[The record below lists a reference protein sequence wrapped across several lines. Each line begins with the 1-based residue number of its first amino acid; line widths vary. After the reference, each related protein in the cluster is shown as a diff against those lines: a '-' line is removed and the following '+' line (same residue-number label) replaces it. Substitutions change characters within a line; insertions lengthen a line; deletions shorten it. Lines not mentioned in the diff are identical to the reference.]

1 VTILTTLRGLFIR
14 PKGALSRSKLAA
26 LDALVASVMIADN
39 DLHITYLN
47 QGVKTLLTGAEQEL
61 RKSLPGFSVAGL
73 VGQNIDVF
81 HKDPSHQRAMLARLK
96 SVHRATIR
104 IGTRAFDLIATPLF
118 DEGGV
123 RTGTAVEWMD
133 AEARLLNLDYSG
145 QVAAIGKSQAVIEF
159 ELDGTVRVAN
169 DNFLSALSYQLSD
182 IKGKHHSMFVEPAYR
197 TSADY
202 QKFWEQLRRGERVAG
217 LFKRIGQGGKE
228 LWLQASYNAI
238 LDANGKPYK
247 FVKLATDVT
256 QQVLMQKQ
264 LEAAVA
270 EIQETVTAAVA
281 GNLLGRIPTDGK
293 SGYIGKLC
301 GGVNTLLEAV
311 STLVSQVQSA
321 ASEVHMGAEEISK
334 GNTNLSQRTEQQ
346 ASSLE
351 ETASSMEQ
359 MTSTVKQTADNAG
372 QANQLAMAAR
382 KQAESGGEVVS
393 AAVAAMSQI
402 NASSRKIADIIGVID
417 EIAFQTNLLALN
429 AAVEAARAGEQ
440 GRGFAVVASEVRSLA
455 GRSASAAKEIKA
467 LISDSV
473 TKVEEGS
480 KLVDESGRSL
490 GEIVS
495 SVKKV
500 TDIVSEI
507 AAGTAEQSSGIE
519 QVNKAVM
526 QMDEATQQNAAL
538 VEQAA
543 AASQAIV
550 DQAQALNALV
560 GGYTVS
566 ADGSGH
572 GRPAKAPAHAAE
584 RRNESRPWS
593 AGPGKQKGA
602 AASAAKARGP
612 APKRAAA
619 ASGASTDS
627 DWESF

>member
-1 VTILTTLRGLFIR
+1 MTILTTLRGMVMR
-14 PKGALSRSKLAA
+14 PKSALSRSKLAA
-26 LDALVASVMIADN
+26 LDSLVASVMIADN
-39 DLHITYLN
+39 DLNIIYMN
-47 QGVKTLLTGAEQEL
+47 KGVTTLLSEAEPEL
-61 RKSLPGFSVAGL
+61 RKTLPGFSVASL
-73 VGQNIDVF
+73 VGRNIDAF
-81 HKDPSHQRAMLARLK
+81 HKDPTHQRNMLAHLK

-104 IGTRAFDLIATPLF
+104 IGTRAFDLIATPLL
-118 DEGGV
+118 DEG
-123 RTGTAVEWMD
+123 RERIGTAVEWMD
-133 AEARLLNLDYSG
+133 AESRLLNLDYSG

-159 ELDGTVRVAN
+159 DLDGLVRVAN
-169 DNFLSALSYQLSD
+169 DNFLAALGFQLDD

-197 TSADY
+197 ASPDY
-202 QKFWEQLRRGERVAG
+202 QQFWDRLRRGERVAG
-217 LFKRIGQGGKE
+217 LFKRIGQGGRE

-256 QQVLMQKQ
+256 EQVLMQKQ

-270 EIQETVTAAVA
+270 EIQATVAAAVE
-281 GNLLGRIPTDGK
+281 GNLVGRIPTEGK
-293 SGYIGKLC
+293 SGDIGKLC
-301 GGVNTLLEAV
+301 GGVNTLLECVNA
-311 STLVSQVQSA
+311 LVGQVQSA
-321 ASEVHMGAEEISK
+321 VSEVHAGAEEISK

-351 ETASSMEQ
+351 ETASSMEE

-372 QANQLAMAAR
+372 QANQLAIAAR
-382 KQAESGGEVVS
+382 KQAESGGVVVS

-467 LISDSV
+467 LINDSV
-473 TKVEEGS
+473 NKVEEGS
-480 KLVDESGRSL
+480 KLVDQSGRSL
-490 GEIVS
+490 DEIVT

-560 GGYTVS
+560 GRYTVS
-566 ADGSGH
+566 AEGTGAA
-572 GRPAKAPAHAAE
+572 RPVNASAPAAE
-584 RRNESRPWS
+584 RRSPSRPWS
-593 AGPGKQKGA
+593 P
-602 AASAAKARGP
+602 SP
-612 APKRAAA
+612 AKRAAGAGPSARAGGPAGKRTLA
-619 ASGASTDS
+619 ASNASTDAE
-627 DWESF
+627 WQRF